1 MPLWNLA
8 LNYLFCD
15 NRALRIS
22 LQQAQRV
29 FSPWRDPVRGETAF
43 LVLACC
49 VFLCFLLAPLGHLA
63 GTRVSVLAG
72 APCRSLTPSVCS
84 HSASSQPQPQP
95 SDCLSAPPRADPT
108 WPSCSPASGGMPHGR
123 HPPRCSWPG
132 PVPYTLGC
140 VSPWQELISHPW
152 VLFATCMPDVFLCTL
167 EGCFCLPGTYGP
179 APIWAT
185 LKLLFRPTG
194 SNQASPLIL
203 VLTSERRL
211 TTKLVLPW
219 KLSLSWRVFLSVL
232 WHLTPF

>member
-108 WPSCSPASGGMPHGR
+108 WPSCH
-123 HPPRCSWPG
+123 
-132 PVPYTLGC
+132 
-140 VSPWQELISHPW
+140 
-152 VLFATCMPDVFLCTL
+152 
-167 EGCFCLPGTYGP
+167 
-179 APIWAT
+179 AT
-185 LKLLFRPTG
+185 LLAQRRPR
-194 SNQASPLIL
+194 SLCPAAHQPQAVCPMDGIHHGAHDQDLYHTL
-203 VLTSERRL
+203 
-211 TTKLVLPW
+211 
-219 KLSLSWRVFLSVL
+219 
-232 WHLTPF
+232 